1 MSSNLPVPLWGLREF
16 NDLLSSL
23 RTAIVQIIV
32 DDMCD
37 RLRPVRSGG
46 HNFGEEC
53 RGQFRQIW
61 LTVVE
66 LVEEGQA
73 IGQRGAACVQVS
85 DLQGN
90 SS

>member
-1 MSSNLPVPLWGLREF
+1 
-16 NDLLSSL
+16 
-23 RTAIVQIIV
+23 
-32 DDMCD
+32 
-37 RLRPVRSGG
+37 
-46 HNFGEEC
+46 
-53 RGQFRQIW
+53 
-61 LTVVE
+61 VE